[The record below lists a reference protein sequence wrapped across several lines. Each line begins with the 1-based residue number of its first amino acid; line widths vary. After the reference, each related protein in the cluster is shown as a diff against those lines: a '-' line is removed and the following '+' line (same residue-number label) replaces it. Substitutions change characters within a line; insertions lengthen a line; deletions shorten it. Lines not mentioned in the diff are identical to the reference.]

1 MPKLDQSMMSNLFF
15 DKEIKDDRVVV
26 GPSYGEDA
34 AVLKFKD
41 EYLVAHPDPISGA
54 LKNIGWLSINIS
66 ANDIAVTGAEPRW
79 VMPSLQIPEKFE
91 ENKVERIINDLYA
104 AADELGITLIG
115 GHTETVK
122 GIQKPLVTTAMMGV
136 TEKPVLTRGSN
147 PGDKIV
153 QVNEAGIE
161 GTWILVSDFEDG
173 LLDKGLEEDVVKEV
187 KGWGRDIS
195 VVKDALKMNKIATSM
210 HDPTE
215 GGILQGI
222 YEMAKCSDND
232 FIIDEKISFRPET
245 MKVCDI
251 LNIDPK
257 KLISSGCLLAT
268 VPRDKEVEV
277 EVGEGKVIGHVEY
290 GSGNTV
296 YMGEEVEEVTEDELF
311 RITSEI

>member
-1 MPKLDQSMMSNLFF
+1 MPKLDQSMMSHLFF

-54 LKNIGWLSINIS
+54 VKNIGWLSINIS

-79 VMPSLQIPEKFE
+79 AMPSLQIPEKFDQ
-91 ENKVERIINDLYA
+91 NKVERIIEDLYNA
-104 AADELGITLIG
+104 AGELGVTLIG

-122 GIQKPLVTTAMMGV
+122 GIQRPLVTTAMMGV
-136 TEKPVLTRGSN
+136 TERPVLTRGSE

-153 QVNEAGIE
+153 QVNDAAIE
-161 GTWILVSDFEDG
+161 GTWILVSDFEDE
-173 LLDKGLEEDVVKEV
+173 LLKKGLNREAVEEV
-187 KGWGRDIS
+187 KGWSTEIS
-195 VVKDALKMNKIATSM
+195 VVKNALKINKTATSM

-222 YEMAKCSDND
+222 YEMAKCSKND
-232 FIIDEKISFRPET
+232 FVVDEEISFRPET
-245 MKVCDI
+245 LKVCDI
-251 LNIDPK
+251 LDIDPK

-268 VPRDKEVEV
+268 IPEEREVI
-277 EVGEGKVIGHVEY
+277 EGDVIGHVES

>member
-34 AVLKFKD
+34 AVLEFKD

-54 LKNIGWLSINIS
+54 VKNIGWLSINIS

-79 VMPSLQIPEKFE
+79 AMPSLQIPEKFDQ
-91 ENKVERIINDLYA
+91 NKVERIIEDMYNA
-104 AADELGITLIG
+104 AGELGVNLIG

-122 GIQKPLVTTAMMGV
+122 GIQRPLVTTAMMGV
-136 TEKPVLTRGSN
+136 TERPVLTRGSE

-153 QVNEAGIE
+153 QVNDAAIE
-161 GTWILVSDFEDG
+161 GTWILVSDFEDE
-173 LLDKGLEEDVVKEV
+173 LLKKGLNREAVEEV
-187 KGWGRDIS
+187 KGWSRDIS
-195 VVKDALKMNKIATSM
+195 VVKNALKINKTATSM

-222 YEMAKCSDND
+222 YEMAKCSKND
-232 FIIDEKISFRPET
+232 FVVDEEISFRPET
-245 MKVCDI
+245 LKVCDI
-251 LNIDPK
+251 LDIDPK

-268 VPRDKEVEV
+268 IPEEREVI
-277 EVGEGKVIGHVEY
+277 EGDVIGHVES